1 MEERE
6 KRGGCSGVAGRRGFQ
21 QHGLGEWGWLFRHG
35 GGFQRANLPSRLS
48 ETPSYLPESLA
59 EPQLLRILSRD
70 GELRGCRGRDALQ
83 LSWVQLAGVSGGYGA
98 RNGFRR
104 AKRGRFSSRGWG
116 FQRDRGVLPAG
127 TRTVG
132 GKKLNWTIWREPSGS
147 PVEPA
152 VYPVQFRPNHFSVQ
166 MAGSNRNRVG
176 RRSDRPDRPVR
187 SGF

>member
-6 KRGGCSGVAGRRGFQ
+6 KRGFQ
-21 QHGLGEWGWLFRHG
+21 QHSLGEWGWLFRHG

-132 GKKLNWTIWREPSGS
+132 GKKLNWTIRREPSGS
-147 PVEPA
+147 PVEPV
-152 VYPVQFRPNHFSVQ
+152 VYMSNSGPTTFRSKW
-166 MAGSNRNRVG
+166 
-176 RRSDRPDRPVR
+176 PDRTGTVSAEGQTGRTAR
-187 SGF
+187 SGPVFKTCGGPAGF